1 MLNNLSIFRFCSLVC
16 VGPDGKLPKTG
27 FLTTRLLLTIYISGC
42 VTLLQLATGVVGTP
56 SGCSEV
62 IDQND
67 VYLRCMQSFNRLF
80 EDVTSLRAGPDKENA
95 TASVLCR

>member
-1 MLNNLSIFRFCSLVC
+1 MSDLIGNPEDTFS
-16 VGPDGKLPKTG
+16 
-27 FLTTRLLLTIYISGC
+27 YISDQSGC
-42 VTLLQLATGVVGTP
+42 VTLLQLVTAVVGTS

-67 VYLRCMQSFNRLF
+67 AYLRCMQSFNRLF
-80 EDVTSLRAGPDKENA
+80 EDVSSLRAGPDKENA

>member
-1 MLNNLSIFRFCSLVC
+1 MSDLIGNPEDTFSYI
-16 VGPDGKLPKTG
+16 TAH
-27 FLTTRLLLTIYISGC
+27 TLLYISGC
-42 VTLLQLATGVVGTP
+42 VTLLQLATAVVGTP